1 MRADEW
7 VQITIGYLLCF
18 FGILIIIAA
27 LKVRFWRIPWMESE
41 GLGLA
46 FIQNAMSKNRFDQIR
61 RYIRFVNNRR
71 LVSKGN
77 RNWSPLQ
84 KINPFIEKMLE
95 RFRACYTMGQF
106 MSIDGSMIKY
116 KGKQI
121 RFIQYM
127 PAKPIKHGIK
137 VFVLSCAETGYC
149 YGFLIYCGKEN
160 DTSTP
165 IEIVAKLFEQESDFI
180 GSSAGRV
187 VYMDNYYTS
196 LTMIDY
202 MYKQY
207 KAFVVGT
214 IALTKKKSRDSN
226 DFPFHKLSG
235 PATKKVGKGWLR
247 IAQKKVF
254 DSSGKV
260 LKYIV
265 QATTWMDRKQVA
277 VLHNIYAGPAEGAR
291 TMRYNRK
298 TQRREAVDTHPII
311 PNYIRYMRGVDMFDQ
326 SMNDYNISLR
336 GQRWYLRIFYYICN
350 AALANMRVITRH
362 VVEKEQEKRRKAR
375 QDDDFGE
382 EVGRG
387 QKDPWAKYL
396 GTMGWFQW
404 MMDLGHSLIE
414 AAILMEWTDM
424 NDNSTRPKWMRQAP
438 LKPCTC
444 GGKCVFC
451 KQGLTGKN
459 GPPKKPRRR
468 PVTPRPRTPSSAR
481 TPARSCSTPARSRL
495 SSSAVPVH
503 TKPGEKRV
511 NFEIG
516 GKNCGVCMKF
526 RRKPTPKDTRR
537 TQDNAHL
544 YISKVRAG
552 CPHPLCHMHPVCK
565 SCWPL
570 FNTNNHQGWSNF
582 RP

>member
-1 MRADEW
+1 MRFDFEAMEEDSDKEEDGDYTPDNRNYNPYLAFDNLSVEGSDAESSFGIVDGSDAGSDVYVSGDDSDFDPDYDNEALEQFIEDEFFECNELSDVDSNVSMGNLSDADYSDDKLDQYDYVAEPKEKDRFIECRSDHPSARHRYRVRADEW

-61 RYIRFVNNRR
+61 RYIHFVNNRR

-265 QATTWMDRKQVA
+265 QATTWMDRKQVRQPTELA
-277 VLHNIYAGPAEGAR
+277 LVLLN
-291 TMRYNRK
+291 
-298 TQRREAVDTHPII
+298 
-311 PNYIRYMRGVDMFDQ
+311 
-326 SMNDYNISLR
+326 
-336 GQRWYLRIFYYICN
+336 
-350 AALANMRVITRH
+350 
-362 VVEKEQEKRRKAR
+362 
-375 QDDDFGE
+375 
-382 EVGRG
+382 
-387 QKDPWAKYL
+387 
-396 GTMGWFQW
+396 
-404 MMDLGHSLIE
+404 
-414 AAILMEWTDM
+414 
-424 NDNSTRPKWMRQAP
+424 
-438 LKPCTC
+438 
-444 GGKCVFC
+444 
-451 KQGLTGKN
+451 
-459 GPPKKPRRR
+459 
-468 PVTPRPRTPSSAR
+468 
-481 TPARSCSTPARSRL
+481 
-495 SSSAVPVH
+495 
-503 TKPGEKRV
+503 
-511 NFEIG
+511 
-516 GKNCGVCMKF
+516 
-526 RRKPTPKDTRR
+526 
-537 TQDNAHL
+537 
-544 YISKVRAG
+544 
-552 CPHPLCHMHPVCK
+552 
-565 SCWPL
+565 
-570 FNTNNHQGWSNF
+570 
-582 RP
+582 